1 MRLVSLIGRH
11 GFFFHFIF
19 VATTEKMWNSFHL
32 IGGAFFLHSRHFT
45 ATISMEKWKNIN
57 FITQCMH
64 QFYYWHS
71 IIWLFNSQKNHFWL
85 NDDFYANIHCY
96 ANSSNKYFHMMIL
109 FFVFHC
115 FKKIFIG
122 FPLKICNFVIRL
134 IEHISLNDELFSN
147 SLQCFIEI
155 WLWTFFLAVMLRQW
169 TNQYTNFKWTFIRNG
184 FPFYFNKW

>member
-1 MRLVSLIGRH
+1 MKYYYYHHQQQQQQHKPAPPFKHWQKHHKVVIIIIMCFTSVIWIIWKWIYKRIVIHSHIARSRQCSRYHLCCKNCDLFRLSAVT

-32 IGGAFFLHSRHFT
+32 IGGAFFLHSRHFS

-96 ANSSNKYFHMMIL
+96 ANSSNKYFHMMTL
-109 FFVFHC
+109 FFC
-115 FKKIFIG
+115 F
-122 FPLKICNFVIRL
+122 
-134 IEHISLNDELFSN
+134 SLL
-147 SLQCFIEI
+147 
-155 WLWTFFLAVMLRQW
+155 
-169 TNQYTNFKWTFIRNG
+169 
-184 FPFYFNKW
+184 